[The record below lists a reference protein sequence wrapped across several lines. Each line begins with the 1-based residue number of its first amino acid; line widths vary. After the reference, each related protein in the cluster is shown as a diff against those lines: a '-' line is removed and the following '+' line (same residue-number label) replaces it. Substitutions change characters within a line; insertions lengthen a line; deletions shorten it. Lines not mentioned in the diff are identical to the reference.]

1 MEKAEVVKYLYFV
14 IKYSISIF
22 AILNP
27 FGALPVLI
35 SLTAGYSKE
44 DIAYVVRKS
53 SIYAGLILTF
63 FVIFG
68 DILFEI
74 FGIGIDAFQIGGGI
88 ILAFVAM
95 NMIFGQ
101 PHKER
106 ATSQELTEI
115 EQKENISIVPLAIPL
130 LAGPGAIS
138 TVITI
143 ASSAHTL
150 FYHVLLLLSI
160 VLACL
165 GVFIVL
171 KSADKITKILGKI
184 GINILS
190 RLMGILLMA
199 LSMQFIIKGIQIAFP
214 ILEK

>member
-1 MEKAEVVKYLYFV
+1 MDKSEIVSYLYFV
-14 IKYSISIF
+14 AKYSLSIF

-35 SLTAGYSKE
+35 SLTADYSKE
-44 DIAYVVRKS
+44 DKAYVVRKS
-53 SIYAGLILTF
+53 SIYAGFILIF
-63 FVIFG
+63 FVVFG

-88 ILAFVAM
+88 ILAFVSM

-106 ATSQELTEI
+106 ASSQDLTEV

-130 LAGPGAIS
+130 LSGPGAIS

-143 ASSAHTL
+143 ASSAHTFL
-150 FYHVLLLLSI
+150 YHALLVLSI
-160 VLACL
+160 GIACF
-165 GVFIVL
+165 GVFLVF
-171 KSADKITKILGKI
+171 KSSDRITRLLGRI
-184 GINILS
+184 GINVLS
-190 RLMGILLMA
+190 RLMGVLLMA
-199 LSMQFIIKGIQIAFP
+199 LAMQFVIKGLLLAFP
-214 ILEK
+214 VLRK

>member
-27 FGALPVLI
+27 FGALPVLV

-53 SIYAGLILTF
+53 SIYAGLILIF

-74 FGIGIDAFQIGGGI
+74 FGIGIGAFQIGGGI

-95 NMIFGQ
+95 NIIFGQ

-143 ASSAHTL
+143 VSSAHTL
-150 FYHVLLLLSI
+150 FYHILLLLSI
-160 VLACL
+160 GLACL

-171 KSADKITKILGKI
+171 KSADKITKLLGKI

-214 ILEK
+214 ILGK

>member
-1 MEKAEVVKYLYFV
+1 MEKSEIMLYLYFV

-35 SLTAGYSKE
+35 SLTDGYSKE
-44 DIAYVVRKS
+44 DLSYVVKRS
-53 SIYAGLILTF
+53 SMYAGLILIF

-88 ILAFVAM
+88 ILTFVAI

-106 ATSQELTEI
+106 ASSQELTEA
-115 EQKENISIVPLAIPL
+115 EQKENISLVPLAIPL

-143 ASSAHTL
+143 ASSSPTIL
-150 FYHVLLLLSI
+150 YHIMLVLSI
-160 VLACL
+160 ALACI
-165 GVFIVL
+165 GVFLVF
-171 KSADKITKILGKI
+171 KSSDKITKILGRI
-184 GINILS
+184 GINVLS
-190 RLMGILLMA
+190 RLMGVLLMA
-199 LSMQFIIKGIQIAFP
+199 LAMQFIIKGMLIAFP
-214 ILEK
+214 ALSK